1 MDLRVSVMHTIQH
14 QILVA
19 ATAAVVLTGAPVRA
33 QSIHGK
39 LIAEG
44 TDRPVAAASVRLV
57 TDQGARIGEGTKS
70 DANGVFELKAPAEGV
85 YRLRAE
91 RSGFQTAV
99 SPAMELRPREEVGI
113 EFHLLPDTLLLR
125 PVVVTAH
132 SRQAPGKLG
141 GFYERQAS
149 DGFGTF
155 ITRDR
160 IDRERPFEVTDLL
173 RTVPGLNVLPARRG
187 FGSAVRTTEG
197 CTPALYLNG
206 LRFPMMGETIDQ
218 IVSPNDVEAVEV
230 YAHAGEVPVEFQS
243 PRSRC
248 GAVVVWTRPA
258 L

>member
-1 MDLRVSVMHTIQH
+1 MQTIQH
-14 QILVA
+14 QILIA
-19 ATAAVVLTGAPVRA
+19 AMAAVVLTGAPVHA

-39 LIAEG
+39 LLTEG
-44 TDRPVAAASVRLV
+44 TDHPVAAASVRLL
-57 TDQGARIGEGTKS
+57 TDQGIRIGEATKS
-70 DANGVFELKAPAEGV
+70 DVNGAFELKAPAEGV

-99 SPAMELRPREEVGI
+99 SPAMELRTGEEVGI

-132 SRQAPGKLG
+132 SRRAPGKLG
-141 GFYERQAS
+141 GFYDRRAR

-173 RTVPGLNVLPARRG
+173 RTTPGLDVLPARRG
-187 FGSAVRTTEG
+187 FGSVVRTMEG
-197 CTPALYLNG
+197 CTPSLYLNG

-230 YAHAGEVPVEFQS
+230 YAHAAEVPAEFQS
-243 PRSRC
+243 PRARC
-248 GAVVVWTRPA
+248 GAIVVWTRPA